1 MDTAKLRQL
10 IYFKNVLASE
20 WKSINTLYWGKGLV
34 SLSTGNRK
42 LWLASKLIKTR
53 FGQGRP
59 PENLGYRHEEKKK
72 ENCKTVD
79 VYADP
84 STWEH
89 LWDWMR
95 YNKSC

>member
-1 MDTAKLRQL
+1 M
-10 IYFKNVLASE
+10 
-20 WKSINTLYWGKGLV
+20 YWGKGLF
-34 SLSTGNRK
+34 SLSTGNKK

-53 FGQGRP
+53 FGQGRL

-84 STWEH
+84 SPLEQ
-89 LWDWMR
+89 LWDGMKHD
-95 YNKSC
+95 KSC